1 MLGAASASVTWMSG
15 SVLGFSTD
23 LRVDRGGGGC
33 PARAWPQREWSS
45 RESLPLQPLPLLLV
59 PAGTKKTQRKQLGV
73 QPANPDRLGGV
84 CVVLGVSEWFWGCL
98 SGFGGV
104 SVFCGFL

>member
-1 MLGAASASVTWMSG
+1 MPGAASASVTWMSG

-45 RESLPLQPLPLLLV
+45 RESLPLQPLPAA
-59 PAGTKKTQRKQLGV
+59 AGSSWDKE
-73 QPANPDRLGGV
+73 NPEEAAGGAT
-84 CVVLGVSEWFWGCL
+84 SKP
-98 SGFGGV
+98 
-104 SVFCGFL
+104 